1 MYHSGDTCV
10 IHIFFKYFFEKNAE
24 LCSGKGR
31 CPFAAVG
38 SYPIKKERKNEQLKL
53 FKRKHRT
60 SRAASQDI
68 HVLLTLPD
76 FLFRKSQNSFLKK
89 WVKAEKIVE

>member
-10 IHIFFKYFFEKNAE
+10 IHIFFKYFFEKTAE

-38 SYPIKKERKNEQLKL
+38 SYPVKNKRKKEQRKL

-60 SRAASQDI
+60 SRTASQDI
-68 HVLLTLPD
+68 HVLLTLPG
-76 FLFRKSQNSFLKK
+76 FLFRKNQKSFLKK
-89 WVKAEKIVE
+89 WDKSEKIVE

>member
-38 SYPIKKERKNEQLKL
+38 SYPVKKER
-53 FKRKHRT
+53 T
-60 SRAASQDI
+60 ASQDI

>member
-10 IHIFFKYFFEKNAE
+10 IHIFFKYFFEKTAE

-38 SYPIKKERKNEQLKL
+38 SYPAKK
-53 FKRKHRT
+53 
-60 SRAASQDI
+60 
-68 HVLLTLPD
+68 
-76 FLFRKSQNSFLKK
+76 KK
-89 WVKAEKIVE
+89 MNIANYY